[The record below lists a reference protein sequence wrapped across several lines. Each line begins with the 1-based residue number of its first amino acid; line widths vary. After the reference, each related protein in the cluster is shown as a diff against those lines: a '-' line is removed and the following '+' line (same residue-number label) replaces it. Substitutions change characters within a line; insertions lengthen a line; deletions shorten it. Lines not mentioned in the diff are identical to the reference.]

1 MGKILINALL
11 ILIII
16 SFWAVVTEAGIPI
29 EEVLEKGPKLI
40 NDGRYRTVIEMI
52 KALPEEER
60 STISIQVLE
69 SFANLK
75 GWIMDREVSR
85 KQRWWELHQQE
96 IKASPDSQ
104 ATLILLNILNDSD
117 SRVRYYAVEVLK
129 SVGDDRA
136 IPVLAE
142 LSEKDGHHNVR
153 SMAKKALNEIQ
164 ERSKGI
170 K

>member
-1 MGKILINALL
+1 
-11 ILIII
+11 
-16 SFWAVVTEAGIPI
+16 
-29 EEVLEKGPKLI
+29 
-40 NDGRYRTVIEMI
+40 
-52 KALPEEER
+52 
-60 STISIQVLE
+60 
-69 SFANLK
+69 
-75 GWIMDREVSR
+75 MDREVSR
-85 KQRWWELHQQE
+85 KQRWWELHQQQ